1 MGLQFGFSA
10 VQSSKRVMQSSNEP
24 TLIAN
29 STKGKF
35 TLAGAVSRIMGLIPG
50 DTVQFISNVAGID
63 AAIAERDA
71 EAVAWCE
78 ANNVE
83 FGTKAARAALIK
95 TFGEYGICKG
105 VPLFEK
111 DGKVK
116 LVGVRMTAE
125 QKAAAFELNKEKIAE
140 KLGKSVEEITI
151 DDYSPVTRAYSGAR
165 TSTSS
170 NLTGIGLQL
179 TFSDSNM
186 WNELK
191 ESLGEDA
198 EKVSRVFEVKLSE
211 PFSVAV
217 ETGRVIGDEKE
228 TVEVSG
234 YKLVFQSDEELPVRQ
249 SAK

>member
-10 VQSSKRVMQSSNEP
+10 VQSGKRVMQSSNEP
-24 TLIAN
+24 TLTAN
-29 STKGKF
+29 STKAKF
-35 TLAGAVSRIMGLIPG
+35 SLTGAVTRIMGLVPG
-50 DTVQFISNVAGID
+50 DTVQFISNVADIN

-71 EAVAWCE
+71 EVVAWCE

-83 FGTKAARAALIK
+83 FGTEAARAALIQ

-140 KLGKSVEEITI
+140 ELGKSVEEITI
-151 DDYSPVTRAYSGAR
+151 DDYNPTTRAYSGAR

-170 NLTGIGLQL
+170 NLNGLGL
-179 TFSDSNM
+179 PLNFSDSAM
-186 WNELK
+186 WAELK
-191 ESLGEDA
+191 ENLGDEA
-198 EKVSRVFEVKLSE
+198 EKFNRIFEVNLNE
-211 PFSVAV
+211 PFVVAV
-217 ETGRVIGDEKE
+217 ETGKVIGDEKE
-228 TVEVSG
+228 TVEVNA
-234 YKLVFQSDEELPVRQ
+234 YKISFKADEEPAVRQ
-249 SAK
+249 SSK